1 MPPDRIEL
9 CRGEVRH
16 ARQRP
21 VRNAFRYPAFFIR
34 VPLRGGVPGTGL
46 RCFSFNR
53 INVLSLLERDHGD
66 GSTPLLPWL
75 DALLR
80 RHGIADADGQVW
92 LQTMPRLF
100 GFVFNPVSFWF
111 CHRADGALR
120 AVLCEVNNT
129 FGERHYYLLE
139 GGREAAAQK
148 VFHVSPFCRVEGRY
162 RFRFARRGERHL
174 AAIDYYDPAGLLLR
188 TSLTGTA
195 RPMTDAAILQLAAG
209 TPLATLAVVFR
220 IHVQAL
226 RLWLRRVPFF
236 SKPADHMPQ
245 VTR

>member
-1 MPPDRIEL
+1 MPPDRVEL

-16 ARQRP
+16 ARRRP
-21 VRNAFRYPAFFIR
+21 VRHAFRYPAFFIR
-34 VPLRGGVPGTGL
+34 VPLRGGAPAAVL
-46 RCFSFNR
+46 RWFSYNR
-53 INVLSLLERDHGD
+53 PNVLSLLDRDHGD
-66 GSTPLLPWL
+66 GKTALLPWI
-75 DALLR
+75 DALL
-80 RHGIADADGQVW
+80 HGQGIHDADGQVW

-111 CHRADGALR
+111 CHRADGTLR

-129 FGERHYYLLE
+129 FGERHCYLLE
-139 GGREAAAQK
+139 DGAAEAEK

-162 RFRFARRGERHL
+162 RFRFAQRAGRHL
-174 AAIDYYDPAGLLLR
+174 AAIDYHDRDGILLR
-188 TSLTGTA
+188 TSLTGIA
-195 RPMTDAAILQLAAG
+195 QPMTDGAILRLAAAA
-209 TPLATLAVVFR
+209 PLATLAVVFR

-236 SKPADHMPQ
+236 SKPATHIPQ